1 MPHETGLIATVA
13 VAFAIALLFGVLAA
27 RLSLP
32 PIVGYLLAGIL
43 IGSVSP
49 SLGAEGGVA
58 SQASE
63 LGVVLLMFGV
73 GMHFSFRDLAA
84 VRGTV
89 VPGALLQ
96 IAITGTVGMLLGRL
110 WGLSAGG
117 ALVLG
122 LSLAVASTVVVLK
135 GLEARDRLDSP
146 EGRLAVGWLVVEDLS
161 MVLVLVLLPA
171 VSGLLGGNVA
181 PAGVSAAGLGKSIA
195 YALGNVVAFLVLMF
209 VVGRRVV
216 PWLLEHVARLG
227 SRELFTLTVLAI
239 ALGVGTI
246 ASQLFGMS
254 FALGAFVAGAV
265 VSESELSHRAA
276 ADALP
281 LQDAF
286 AVLFFVS
293 VGLIFDPRVLVDH
306 SAKVLALFA
315 VVLVGKLL
323 ASFGTLR
330 LLGESGRSALTL
342 GGSLA
347 QIGEFS
353 FILTGLGVSL
363 GLLDHETHALVVA
376 AALLSITVNQPLQ
389 AWLQRLLARAEK
401 RAERREEA
409 PAPQPVPA
417 FNQSNFG
424 GLADHVILVGYG
436 RVGSTIIEALD
447 RAGVTHIVVEEQP
460 RVVAGLRMRGE
471 HAVSG
476 DATRADVLHRA
487 GVEDARLIVVTA
499 PEPIRARRIVEVAR
513 ELNPGIAVAV
523 RTHSAAEQAFFEE
536 ILHPG
541 SMGRAV
547 YAEREVALS
556 LAHFTLLAVGRTD
569 DEADALIGSMRRK
582 ATLPTETFAALQT
595 REFQAAMASGR
606 ISQSGSPQAARRP
619 SSSGR
624 TDPPT
629 PQQPTPPVPKESES

>member
-1 MPHETGLIATVA
+1 MPHGTTLIGTIA

-32 PIVGYLLAGIL
+32 PIVGYLLAGIA
-43 IGSVSP
+43 IGAVTP
-49 SLGAEGGVA
+49 GLGADGGVA
-58 SQASE
+58 SQAAE
-63 LGVVLLMFGV
+63 MGVVLLMFGV
-73 GMHFSFRDLAA
+73 GLHFSLRDLMA
-84 VRGTV
+84 VRATV

-96 IAITGTVGMLLGRL
+96 IAVTGTIGTAIGRM
-110 WGLSAGG
+110 WGLSPGG

-171 VSGLLGGNVA
+171 VSVLLGGTVTSGA
-181 PAGVSAAGLGKSIA
+181 PMSAARLGSSIGLAI
-195 YALGNVVAFLVLMF
+195 GNVIAFLVLMF
-209 VVGRRVV
+209 VAGRRVV
-216 PWLLEHVARLG
+216 PWLLAHVARLG

-276 ADALP
+276 ADAMP

-293 VGLIFDPRVLVDH
+293 VGLLFDPHVLVE
-306 SAKVLALFA
+306 SPGRVVALFGV
-315 VVLVGKLL
+315 VVLGKFLG
-323 ASFGTLR
+323 SFAILR
-330 LLGESGRSALTL
+330 LLGQSGRAAVTL

-353 FILTGLGVSL
+353 FILTALGVSL
-363 GLLDHETHALVVA
+363 GLIDRETHALVVA
-376 AALLSITVNQPLQ
+376 AALLSIILNQPLQ
-389 AWLQRLLARAEK
+389 KWLQRLLARSEPK
-401 RAERREEA
+401 QP
-409 PAPQPVPA
+409 PAAVV
-417 FNQSNFG
+417 FEDFDFG
-424 GLADHVILVGYG
+424 ALSGHVILVGHG
-436 RVGSTIIEALD
+436 RVGTTITEALD
-447 RAGVTHIVVEEQP
+447 RAGVIHIVVEEQP
-460 RVVAGLRMRGE
+460 RVVAGLRLRGE

-476 DATRADVLHRA
+476 DATRADVLQRA
-487 GVEDARLIVVTA
+487 GVAGARLIVVTA

-513 ELNPGIAVAV
+513 ELNPHIAVAV
-523 RTHSAAEQAFFEE
+523 RTHSASEQAYFEE
-536 ILHPG
+536 VLHG
-541 SMGRAV
+541 RGVAGRAV

-556 LAHFTLLAVGRTD
+556 LAHYTLLAVGRTD
-569 DEADALIGSMRRK
+569 DEADALIDSIRRR
-582 ATLPTETFAALQT
+582 ATVPTETFAAMQT
-595 REFQAAMASGR
+595 REFQAALAMRGGPTIPPSDPN
-606 ISQSGSPQAARRP
+606 GSKR
-619 SSSGR
+619 
-624 TDPPT
+624 
-629 PQQPTPPVPKESES
+629 

>member
-1 MPHETGLIATVA
+1 MPHGTTLIGTIA

-27 RLSLP
+27 RVSLP
-32 PIVGYLLAGIL
+32 PIVGYLLAGIA
-43 IGSVSP
+43 IGAVTP
-49 SLGAEGGVA
+49 GLGADGGVA
-58 SQASE
+58 SQAAD

-73 GMHFSFRDLAA
+73 GLHFSLRDLMD
-84 VRGTV
+84 VRATV

-96 IAITGTVGMLLGRL
+96 IAVTGTIGTALGRA
-110 WGLSAGG
+110 WGLSPGG

-122 LSLAVASTVVVLK
+122 VSLAVASTVVVLK

-171 VSGLLGGNVA
+171 VAVLLGGTVT
-181 PAGVSAAGLGKSIA
+181 SAAPLSAARLGTSIGLAI
-195 YALGNVVAFLVLMF
+195 GNVIAFLVLMF

-216 PWLLEHVARLG
+216 PWLLAHVARLG

-276 ADALP
+276 ADAMP

-293 VGLIFDPRVLVDH
+293 VGLLFDPHVLVE
-306 SAKVLALFA
+306 SPGKVVALFG
-315 VVLVGKLL
+315 VVVIGKLVG
-323 ASFGTLR
+323 SFLILR
-330 LLGESGRSALTL
+330 LLGQSGRAAMTL

-353 FILTGLGVSL
+353 FILTALGVSL
-363 GLLDHETHALVVA
+363 GLIDRETHALVVA
-376 AALLSITVNQPLQ
+376 AALLSIIVNQPLQ
-389 AWLQRLLARAEK
+389 SWLQRL
-401 RAERREEA
+401 
-409 PAPQPVPA
+409 
-417 FNQSNFG
+417 FG
-424 GLADHVILVGYG
+424 RLEPSLPPPSVMVDDFDFGSLSGHVILVGYG
-436 RVGSTIIEALD
+436 RVGTTVTEALD
-447 RAGVTHIVVEEQP
+447 RAGVIHIVVEEQP
-460 RVVAGLRMRGE
+460 RVVAGLRLRGE

-476 DATRADVLHRA
+476 DATRADVLQRA
-487 GVEDARLIVVTA
+487 GVEGARLIVVTA

-513 ELNPGIAVAV
+513 ELNQHIAVAV
-523 RTHSAAEQAFFEE
+523 RTHSASEQAFFEGV
-536 ILHPG
+536 LHAPG
-541 SMGRAV
+541 VAGRAV

-556 LAHFTLLAVGRTD
+556 LAHYSLLAVGRTD
-569 DEADALIGSMRRK
+569 DEADSLIDSIRRR
-582 ATLPTETFAALQT
+582 ATLPTETFAAMQT
-595 REFQAAMASGR
+595 REFQAAMAIRSG
-606 ISQSGSPQAARRP
+606 PAVPP
-619 SSSGR
+619 S
-624 TDPPT
+624 DPNG
-629 PQQPTPPVPKESES
+629 